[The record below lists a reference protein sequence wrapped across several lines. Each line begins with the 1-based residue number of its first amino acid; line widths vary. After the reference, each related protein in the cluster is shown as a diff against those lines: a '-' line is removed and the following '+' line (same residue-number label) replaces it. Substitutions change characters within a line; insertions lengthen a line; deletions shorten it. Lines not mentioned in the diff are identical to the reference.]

1 MKNIRKRR
9 YLVKKDMQFRYMALV
24 AVPLILVLAGLYYLM
39 YYAVLSQIL
48 IPEGVIAM
56 LLPAMKKVN
65 IVVIASLPVILFII
79 LRIALIYSNRII
91 GPIPRIEREIDKVLS
106 GDHSR
111 RLKVRDKDEL
121 RHFVK
126 KINMLLEEIEKKK
139 GVIHGRS

>member
-9 YLVKKDMQFRYMALV
+9 YLVKKDMQLRYMALV
-24 AVPLILVLAGLYYLM
+24 AIALIIALAGLYYLM

-65 IVVIASLPVILFII
+65 IVVAISLPVILFII
-79 LRIALIYSNRII
+79 LRVALIYSNRII
-91 GPIPRIEREIDKVLS
+91 GPVPRIEREIDKVLA
-106 GDHSR
+106 GDYSL

-121 RHFVK
+121 NHFVK
-126 KINMLLEEIEKKK
+126 KINMLLEEIEKEKRN
-139 GVIHGRS
+139 IA

>member
-24 AVPLILVLAGLYYLM
+24 AIPLITALAGLYYLM

-65 IVVIASLPVILFII
+65 IVVAISLPVILFII
-79 LRIALIYSNRII
+79 LRAALVYSNRII
-91 GPIPRIEREIDKVLS
+91 GPVPRIEREIDKLLA
-106 GDHSR
+106 GDYSL
-111 RLKVRDKDEL
+111 RLKVRHKDEL
-121 RHFVK
+121 NNFVK
-126 KINMLLEEIEKKK
+126 KINMLLEKLDKEKR
-139 GVIHGRS
+139 GTA